1 MLTYMK
7 NLDKDIII
15 FSDIDGSFMNHN
27 DYSFEE
33 LKPFVDK
40 ISQISQ
46 IIFVSSKTYAEIIK
60 LKKKLKISFPFIVEN
75 GACIFFPKNYF
86 KKIKSKINFFE
97 IGDHIG
103 CKISKFVS
111 SDYKIRLN
119 FLKKEFNFKFF
130 SEMSISNS
138 KKITNLDSSNL
149 IDSKKRMFTDP
160 IFWQDKENK
169 IFDFQSRLKDLHL
182 KTSYGGRFIH
192 VSDNFN
198 KGKSI
203 RKLLNLINVN
213 QNKTRLTISL
223 GDSNNDVSM
232 LEITDY
238 SCIVKNIKKK
248 NLILKKL
255 TNKYYSKSIAPEGWK
270 ESLIQIFKKEKIY
283 F

>member
-1 MLTYMK
+1 MLSNMK

-15 FSDIDGSFMNHN
+15 FSDIDGSFMNHD
-27 DYSFEE
+27 DYSFDE
-33 LKPFVDK
+33 LKPFIKK

-75 GACIFFPKNYF
+75 GACIFFPKNDF
-86 KKIKSKINFFE
+86 TKIRNKINSFE
-97 IGDHIG
+97 FGDYIG
-103 CKISKFVS
+103 CKISKFIAN
-111 SDYKIRLN
+111 DYKTKLN
-119 FLKKEFNFKFF
+119 FLKKEFDFKFF
-130 SEMSISNS
+130 SEMSTSNS
-138 KKITNLDSSNL
+138 KKITNLNPSSL

-160 IFWQDKENK
+160 IFWQDKKHK
-169 IFDFQSRLKDLHL
+169 IFDFQTRLKDLNL
-182 KTSYGGRFIH
+182 ETSFGGRFIH

-203 RKLLNLINVN
+203 RKFLNLINVN
-213 QNKTRLTISL
+213 QKKALLTISV
-223 GDSNNDVSM
+223 GDSDNDVSM

-238 SCIVKNIKKK
+238 SCIVKNTKKK

-255 TNKYYSKSIAPEGWK
+255 TNKYYSKNIAPEGWK